1 MLNNLFIDNLF
12 TRYSRLNENQLEAVK
27 KVYGPVL
34 VLAGPGSGKT
44 TVISYRI
51 HNLVKNYKVNPE
63 SILLL
68 TFTNKA
74 AQEMTKRIHSLFNIK
89 LSYAATFHSIILKI
103 LKEYISKKIP
113 IESNQFYFINK
124 KFNLID
130 EEDKLEILK
139 TIIKLYKFDKKLKIN
154 ILDLANYISGVK
166 NKKIKL
172 DGIYQD
178 LFYIYNDI
186 LKKQYM
192 IDFDDLLILG
202 IEIFNNYKIKKELE
216 NKFNFL
222 MVDEFQDI
230 NYLQFE
236 FLRRFNIDNI
246 FVVGDDDQ
254 NIYSFRNSDPKFIL
268 EFSNYYKN
276 PVIIK
281 LGYNYRSYQDI
292 IDFALSIINYV
303 SYRYQKN
310 LIAFK
315 GSNPDCLSIN
325 VFNDELQEDN
335 FIINKLKEIYSI
347 KDNLKKS
354 VVILCRTNEIVKYI
368 EKLCI
373 SNSLPVKAIGSYNF
387 FNRKEVKDIISLL
400 RIIIN
405 FNDDL
410 SIIRIF
416 KNFFNYKKIDKIYT
430 QALELGKNLCDYIN
444 MNYNKLD
451 QKVIDIFGFIEQQ
464 VFKACDYFK
473 LSEWILDFILNLKD
487 YFNIDYFLKNNK
499 EYFDLFLKFI
509 DSFENKFESKL
520 QNKLQNKIES
530 KEVFYEIKE
539 ENFKENRI
547 NFIDDLINYV
557 ALIKSNDIEIEDL
570 SNIKKVIVMTI
581 HNAKG
586 LEFDYVFIPK
596 VREGIIPHYKADEI
610 DEECRLFYVAITRAK
625 EKIFI
630 TTSNP
635 VSRFIINYLKK

>member
-1 MLNNLFIDNLF
+1 MVNNLFIDNLF
-12 TRYSRLNENQLEAVK
+12 TRYSRLNESQLQAVK
-27 KVYGPVL
+27 QVYGPVL

-51 HNLVKNYKVNPE
+51 HNLVKNHKIKPD

-74 AQEMTKRIHSLFNIK
+74 AQEMTKRIKSLFNID
-89 LSYAATFHSIILKI
+89 LSYAGTFHSIILKI
-103 LKEYISKKIP
+103 LKKYISKKIP
-113 IESNQFYFINK
+113 IESTQFYFINE

-139 TIIKLYKFDKKLKIN
+139 TIMKLYKFDKKLKIN

-166 NKKIKL
+166 NKKL
-172 DGIYQD
+172 DLKGIYQD
-178 LFYIYNDI
+178 IFFIYNDI
-186 LKKQYM
+186 LRKQYM

-202 IEIFNNYKIKKELE
+202 IELFNNPKIRKDLGNRFK
-216 NKFNFL
+216 FL

-254 NIYSFRNSDPKFIL
+254 NIYSFRNSDVRFIL

-281 LGYNYRSYQDI
+281 LKYNYRSYQDI
-292 IDFALSIINYV
+292 IDFGSKVIDYV
-303 SYRYQKN
+303 SYRYKKD

-315 GSNPDCLSIN
+315 GNNPDSVN
-325 VFNDELQEDN
+325 VNFFNNELQEDN
-335 FIINKLKEIYSI
+335 FIINKLKEIYSV
-347 KDNLKKS
+347 KENLKKS

-373 SNSLPVKAIGSYNF
+373 SNSIPVKVIGSYNF

-416 KNFFNYKKIDKIYT
+416 KNFFNYKKIDKIYIESF
-430 QALELGKNLCDYIN
+430 ELGKNLYDYIN
-444 MNYNKLD
+444 MNYTKLD
-451 QKVIDIFGFIEQQ
+451 QKVIDIFAFIEQEIPK
-464 VFKACDYFK
+464 VFDYFK
-473 LSEWILDFILNLKD
+473 LSEWILDFVFNIKN
-487 YFNIDYFLKNNK
+487 YFNIDYFLKNSN
-499 EYFDLFLKFI
+499 EYFNLFLKFI
-509 DSFENKFESKL
+509 DSF
-520 QNKLQNKIES
+520 QNKKGNKEFF
-530 KEVFYEIKE
+530 ENIKE
-539 ENFKENRI
+539 ENIKEDRI
-547 NFIDDLINYV
+547 NFIDELVNYV
-557 ALIKSNDIEIEDL
+557 SLIKSNDIEIEELD
-570 SNIKKVIVMTI
+570 NIKKVVVMTM
-581 HNAKG
+581 HSSKG

-596 VREGIIPHYKADEI
+596 VREGIIPHYKSDEI

-625 EKIFI
+625 EKLFI

-635 VSRFIINYLKK
+635 VSRFILNYLKNNYAK

>member
-1 MLNNLFIDNLF
+1 MVNNLFIDNLF
-12 TRYSRLNENQLEAVK
+12 TRYSRLNESQLQAVK
-27 KVYGPVL
+27 QVYGPVL

-51 HNLVKNYKVNPE
+51 HNLVKNHKIKPD

-74 AQEMTKRIHSLFNIK
+74 AQEMTKRIKSLFNID
-89 LSYAATFHSIILKI
+89 LSYAGTFHSIILKI
-103 LKEYISKKIP
+103 LKKYISKKIP
-113 IESNQFYFINK
+113 IESTQFYFINE

-139 TIIKLYKFDKKLKIN
+139 TIMKLYKFDKKLKIN

-166 NKKIKL
+166 NKKL
-172 DGIYQD
+172 DLKGIYQD
-178 LFYIYNDI
+178 IFFIYNDI
-186 LKKQYM
+186 LRKQYM

-202 IEIFNNYKIKKELE
+202 IELFNNPKIRKDLGNRFK
-216 NKFNFL
+216 FL

-254 NIYSFRNSDPKFIL
+254 NIYSFRNSDVRFIL

-281 LGYNYRSYQDI
+281 LRYNYRSYQDI
-292 IDFALSIINYV
+292 IDFGSKVIDYV
-303 SYRYQKN
+303 SYRYKKD

-315 GSNPDCLSIN
+315 GNNPDSVN
-325 VFNDELQEDN
+325 VNFFNNELQEDN
-335 FIINKLKEIYSI
+335 FIINKLKEIYSV
-347 KDNLKKS
+347 KENLKKS

-373 SNSLPVKAIGSYNF
+373 SNSIPVKVIGSYNF

-416 KNFFNYKKIDKIYT
+416 KNFFNYKKIDKIYIESF
-430 QALELGKNLCDYIN
+430 ELGKNLYDYIN
-444 MNYNKLD
+444 MNYTKLD
-451 QKVIDIFGFIEQQ
+451 QKVIDIFAFIEQEIPK
-464 VFKACDYFK
+464 VFDYFK
-473 LSEWILDFILNLKD
+473 LSEWILDFVFNIKN
-487 YFNIDYFLKNNK
+487 YFNIDYFLKNSN
-499 EYFDLFLKFI
+499 EYFNLFLKFI
-509 DSFENKFESKL
+509 DSF
-520 QNKLQNKIES
+520 QNKKGNKEFF
-530 KEVFYEIKE
+530 ENIKE
-539 ENFKENRI
+539 ENIKEDRI
-547 NFIDDLINYV
+547 NFIDELVNYV
-557 ALIKSNDIEIEDL
+557 SLIKSNDIEIEELD
-570 SNIKKVIVMTI
+570 NIKKVVVMTM
-581 HNAKG
+581 HSSKG

-596 VREGIIPHYKADEI
+596 VREGIIPHYKSDEI

-625 EKIFI
+625 EKLFI

-635 VSRFIINYLKK
+635 VSRFILNYLKNNYAK

>member
-1 MLNNLFIDNLF
+1 MVNNLFIDNLF
-12 TRYSRLNENQLEAVK
+12 TRYSRLNESQLQAVK
-27 KVYGPVL
+27 QVYGPVL

-51 HNLVKNYKVNPE
+51 HNLVKNHKIKPD

-74 AQEMTKRIHSLFNIK
+74 AQEMTKRIKSLFNID
-89 LSYAATFHSIILKI
+89 LSYAGTFHSIILKI
-103 LKEYISKKIP
+103 LKKYISKKIP
-113 IESNQFYFINK
+113 IESTQFYFINK

-139 TIIKLYKFDKKLKIN
+139 TIMKLYKFDKKLKIN

-166 NKKIKL
+166 NKKL
-172 DGIYQD
+172 DLKGIYQD
-178 LFYIYNDI
+178 IFFIYNDI
-186 LKKQYM
+186 LRKQYM

-202 IEIFNNYKIKKELE
+202 IELFNNPKIRKDLGNRFK
-216 NKFNFL
+216 FL

-254 NIYSFRNSDPKFIL
+254 NIYSFRNSDVRFIL

-281 LGYNYRSYQDI
+281 LRYNYRSYQDI
-292 IDFALSIINYV
+292 IDFGSKVIDYV
-303 SYRYQKN
+303 SYRYKKD

-315 GSNPDCLSIN
+315 GNNPDSVN
-325 VFNDELQEDN
+325 VNFFNNELQEDN
-335 FIINKLKEIYSI
+335 FIINKLKEIYSV
-347 KDNLKKS
+347 KENLKKS

-368 EKLCI
+368 EKLFI
-373 SNSLPVKAIGSYNF
+373 SNSIPVKVIGSYNF

-416 KNFFNYKKIDKIYT
+416 KNFFNYKKIDKIYIESF
-430 QALELGKNLCDYIN
+430 ELGKNLYDYIN
-444 MNYNKLD
+444 MNYTKLD
-451 QKVIDIFGFIEQQ
+451 QKVIDIFAFIEQEMPK
-464 VFKACDYFK
+464 VFDYFK
-473 LSEWILDFILNLKD
+473 LSEWILDFVFNIKN
-487 YFNIDYFLKNNK
+487 YFNIDYFLKNSN
-499 EYFDLFLKFI
+499 EYFNLFLKFI
-509 DSFENKFESKL
+509 DSFESKRRNKEFFE
-520 QNKLQNKIES
+520 N
-530 KEVFYEIKE
+530 IKE
-539 ENFKENRI
+539 ENIKEDRI
-547 NFIDDLINYV
+547 NFIDELVNYV
-557 ALIKSNDIEIEDL
+557 SLIKSNDIEIEELD
-570 SNIKKVIVMTI
+570 NIKKVVVMTM
-581 HNAKG
+581 HSSKG

-596 VREGIIPHYKADEI
+596 VREGIIPHYKSDEI

-625 EKIFI
+625 EKLFI
-630 TTSNP
+630 TTS
-635 VSRFIINYLKK
+635 

>member
-1 MLNNLFIDNLF
+1 MVNNLFIDNLF
-12 TRYSRLNENQLEAVK
+12 TRYSRLNESQLQAVK
-27 KVYGPVL
+27 QVYGPVL

-51 HNLVKNYKVNPE
+51 HNLVKNYKIKPD

-74 AQEMTKRIHSLFNIK
+74 AQEMTKRIKSLFNID
-89 LSYAATFHSIILKI
+89 LSYAGTFHSIILKI
-103 LKEYISKKIP
+103 LKKYISKKIP
-113 IESNQFYFINK
+113 IESTQFYFINE

-139 TIIKLYKFDKKLKIN
+139 TIMKLYKFDKKLKIN

-166 NKKIKL
+166 NKKL
-172 DGIYQD
+172 DLKGIYQD
-178 LFYIYNDI
+178 IFFIYNDI
-186 LKKQYM
+186 LRKQYM

-202 IEIFNNYKIKKELE
+202 IELFNNPKIRKDLGNRFK
-216 NKFNFL
+216 FL

-254 NIYSFRNSDPKFIL
+254 NIYSFRNSDVRFIL

-281 LGYNYRSYQDI
+281 LKYNYRSYQDI
-292 IDFALSIINYV
+292 IDFGSKVIDYV
-303 SYRYQKN
+303 SYRYKKD

-315 GSNPDCLSIN
+315 GNNPDSVN
-325 VFNDELQEDN
+325 VNFFNNELQEDN
-335 FIINKLKEIYSI
+335 FIINKLKEIYSV
-347 KDNLKKS
+347 KENLKKS

-373 SNSLPVKAIGSYNF
+373 SNSIPVKVIGSYNF

-416 KNFFNYKKIDKIYT
+416 KNFFNYKKIDKIYIESF
-430 QALELGKNLCDYIN
+430 ELGKNLYDYIN
-444 MNYNKLD
+444 MNYTKLD
-451 QKVIDIFGFIEQQ
+451 QKVIDIFAFIEQEMPK
-464 VFKACDYFK
+464 VFDYFK
-473 LSEWILDFILNLKD
+473 LSEWILDFVFNIKN
-487 YFNIDYFLKNNK
+487 YFNIDYFLKNSN
-499 EYFDLFLKFI
+499 EYFNLFLKFI
-509 DSFENKFESKL
+509 DSF
-520 QNKLQNKIES
+520 QNKKGNKEFF
-530 KEVFYEIKE
+530 ENIKE
-539 ENFKENRI
+539 ENIKEDRI
-547 NFIDDLINYV
+547 NFIDELVNYV
-557 ALIKSNDIEIEDL
+557 SLIKSNDIEIEELD
-570 SNIKKVIVMTI
+570 NIKKVVVMTM
-581 HNAKG
+581 HSSKG

-596 VREGIIPHYKADEI
+596 VREGIIPHYKSDEI

-625 EKIFI
+625 EKLFI

-635 VSRFIINYLKK
+635 VSRFILNYLKNNYAK